1 MEIFSVNRNN
11 WKYVFEFNYKV
22 YLILPKIKDVHSSSF
37 IITKTENNPNAHQQE
52 DKQIVVHLS
61 IQWNYYQAW
70 KGKVLL
76 IHVTIWLTLKTG
88 MLCERSFFCTSNA
101 PRCGTCL
108 TFTSAI
114 YPSVVPVIVVRSR
127 TPQKLVL

>member
-37 IITKTENNPNAHQQE
+37 VIIKTENNPNAHRQE
-52 DKQIVVHLS
+52 DKQTVVHLP

-70 KGKVLL
+70 KGKVVL
-76 IHVTIWLTLKTG
+76 INVTIWLTLKTG
-88 MLCERSFFCTSNA
+88 MLCERC
-101 PRCGTCL
+101 
-108 TFTSAI
+108 
-114 YPSVVPVIVVRSR
+114 VPI
-127 TPQKLVL
+127 T